1 MTLPII
7 LNHFDTI
14 GCAFPDVDLLQPA
27 DPFLD
32 TTGEDLRRRIF
43 MTQETSGK
51 QLCLRPEFTI
61 PVCLDHLKEGRS
73 QARYAYGGK
82 VFRQRKEGE
91 TEFTQAGFEDLG
103 NADKAS
109 SDIYCITNALELLK
123 KAGVNS
129 PRLVVGNQAIF
140 VALLDTL
147 EIPGAWRKKLL
158 RAFGDTPR
166 LYEQLNAMADGF
178 APLDDLPD
186 DLSSALQSGDPD
198 AVLNFVVES
207 MLADGLPLSGGR
219 TPASITERL
228 LQLHELQNTRLS
240 NEKKQVLEAFLL
252 LEVELGEAASAIDAF
267 EKEHGLTLEGAS
279 ARLAHLASGTL
290 GDVGSATYRASFGR
304 RLDYYTGLVFE
315 IYGGDANK
323 PLIGGGRYDQ
333 LLTLLGSDE
342 EIPAVGFAVWV
353 DRLGD
358 MA

>member
-14 GCAFPDVDLLQPA
+14 GCAFPDVALLQPA

-43 MTQETSGK
+43 MTQETSGN

-82 VFRQRKEGE
+82 VFRQRSEGA

-103 NADKAS
+103 NTDKAS
-109 SDIYCITNALELLK
+109 SDIYCITTALNLLK
-123 KAGVNS
+123 KAGVEA

-140 VALLDTL
+140 VALLDAL
-147 EIPGAWRKKLL
+147 KIPNAWRKKLL

-166 LYEQLNAMADGF
+166 LHEQLNAMADGL
-178 APLDDLPD
+178 APMEGLPI
-186 DLSSALQSGDPD
+186 DLSSALETGNPER
-198 AVLNFVVES
+198 VLNFVTES
-207 MLADGLPLSGGR
+207 MVADGLPLSGGR

-228 LQLHELQNTRLS
+228 LELHELQNTQLS
-240 NEKKQVLEAFLL
+240 AEKKQTLEAFLS
-252 LEVELGEAASAIDAF
+252 LEVELGDAAKAIGAF
-267 EKEHGLTLEGAS
+267 EKEHGLTLKGAS

-290 GDVGSATYRASFGR
+290 GDVGAATYRASFGR

-315 IYGGDANK
+315 IYGGAGEK

-333 LLTLLGSDE
+333 LLTLLGSQT

-353 DRLGD
+353 DRLGETL
-358 MA
+358 